1 MAVRVVTDSTC
12 DLPRSIVDALGITV
26 VPLTVRFGNEAF
38 LDGVDIDVPT
48 FYERLVSSPVL
59 PKTSQP
65 SVEQFRE
72 VYEAIGETGDEIVS
86 IHVSSRLSGTLNSAS
101 IARENVPPGVHI
113 ELIDSYS
120 VSMGLGAI
128 VVEAAEAALR
138 GGSRDEVTA
147 IARRAMDH
155 TGLAAALDTLEY
167 LQKGGRIGRARG
179 LLGSIL
185 SVKPI
190 IHLEDGE
197 IAPLDRVRTRKKAVA
212 RMEEIA
218 IEHPHAKKMYICTT
232 GNDDEANQF
241 IDAVRRFLPHTEFV
255 TGSFG
260 PVVGVYAGPNALGVS
275 WLDRD

>member
-38 LDGVDIDVPT
+38 LDGIDIDVPT

-65 SVEQFRE
+65 SVEQFQTA
-72 VYEAIGETGDEIVS
+72 YEGIAEGGDEIVS

-101 IARENVPPGVHI
+101 IARENMTPGVHI

-120 VSMGLGAI
+120 VSLGLGAI
-128 VVEAAEAALR
+128 VAEAGEVALK

-147 IARRAMDH
+147 TARRAMDR
-155 TGLAAALDTLEY
+155 TGLAASLDTLEY

-179 LLGSIL
+179 LFGSLL
-185 SVKPI
+185 SIKPI

-197 IAPLDRVRTRKKAVA
+197 IAPLDRVRTRKKALA
-212 RMEEIA
+212 RMEELA
-218 IEHPHAKKMYICTT
+218 IEHPHARKMYIVTT
-232 GNDDEANQF
+232 GNDDEAEAF
-241 IDAVRRFLPHTEFV
+241 IANVRPFLPHTEFI
-255 TGSFG
+255 TGYFG